1 MRLLR
6 VALKNYKHLKQIDLA
21 VSESGGRE
29 NFPAFFCIGLNG
41 SGKSAFLEAL
51 ALIFSRISQDELP
64 GFWFE
69 VEYEVS
75 VDGKNAHV
83 TVRPEAEGGPGRLAV
98 IIDGRQYFSF
108 EGREDYL
115 PRKVVVC
122 VSGFNSQMKQFL
134 GEDARNSIASD
145 IYDAAKEDPDKIQSL
160 VKCMDQLN
168 RNPRML
174 YLDEEMAPYVLFALC
189 AWNSGSEDGYDGQ
202 RKELFCRAGEEIE
215 PLALSLM
222 AEEKIDG
229 ALLRQLFEELS
240 DWVSEGENASEE
252 KSYRRAGFELRHEGG
267 VCHPKIKRA
276 YENPLQ
282 LLTLLAQARE
292 SDELRECHFFFKK
305 GRGSELMNEKALSD
319 GELLWLARMG
329 MVLAASQGETD
340 NCLFLFDEPDIHL
353 NESWN
358 VEFVRRL
365 EQMTWRE
372 QRRNHCFWITTH
384 SSLLLTDA
392 LPDQV
397 FLFERDG
404 DDVRAGRVP
413 IPLFAGNRQEISRNV
428 FRNGAQ
434 IGEFADRRVRE
445 MLREQNPERLE
456 QYIEQTGAGI
466 WRFKL
471 LEKYYENT
479 EE

>member
-1 MRLLR
+1 MKLLR

-21 VSESGGRE
+21 VSEGVSSQAV
-29 NFPAFFCIGLNG
+29 PAFFCIGLNG
-41 SGKSAFLEAL
+41 SGKSVFLEAL

-69 VEYEVS
+69 VEYEVF
-75 VDGKNAHV
+75 VDGRSVRV
-83 TVRPEAEGGPGRLAV
+83 TVKPERERRLGRLAV
-98 IIDGRQYFSF
+98 TIDGERYHSF

-115 PRKVVVC
+115 PHKVVVC

-134 GEDARNSIASD
+134 GEAARNSIVSD
-145 IYDAAKEDPDKIQSL
+145 IYDAEREDPDKIQSYL
-160 VKCMDQLN
+160 QYMNLLN

-174 YLDEEMAPYVLFALC
+174 YLDEEMAPYALFALC
-189 AWNSGSEDGYDGQ
+189 AWNSEQEDGYDGL
-202 RKELFCRAGEEIE
+202 RKELFHRAGENLV
-215 PLALSLM
+215 PTALSLV
-222 AEEKIDG
+222 AGEKIGG
-229 ALLRQLFEELS
+229 ALLKQLFEELS
-240 DWVSEGENASEE
+240 DWVTEGEE
-252 KSYRRAGFELRHEGG
+252 YRTAVFELKQDGG
-267 VCHPKIKRA
+267 LCHPKIRRA
-276 YENPLQ
+276 YENPMQ
-282 LLTLLAQARE
+282 LLTLLSQARE
-292 SDELRECHFFFKK
+292 SGELRECHFFFKR
-305 GRGSELMNEKALSD
+305 GEGSELLNEKALSD

-329 MVLAASQGETD
+329 MVLTASQGETD

-372 QRRNHCFWITTH
+372 EHRNHCFWIATH

-397 FLFERDG
+397 FLFEREAE
-404 DDVRAGRVP
+404 DVRARRIP
-413 IPLFAGNRQEISRNV
+413 ISLFAGNRQEISRNV

-445 MLREQNPERLE
+445 MMREQNPEQLE
-456 QYIEQTGAGI
+456 KYIEQVGSGI

-471 LEKYYENT
+471 LEKYYMST